1 MRRPKE
7 SGQIRA
13 KRVLDADVTTPMKRK
28 RNGQIIPSE
37 KCATEITCSI
47 PSFQTVDEALQFSY
61 ESFPSMSFNPP
72 LRPILVKS
80 QIYAVVANRNY
91 VDSQLMRMQNDGK
104 IRMLKLEDETDET
117 LAIMRSE
124 DYAASF
130 QDVNVLDIDDTTV
143 FAASSCGYNV
153 RLSGDPVTQATGQ
166 AGVKIVPCAYAAKAL
181 PIDSRPCAFGLQ
193 STVKSPRDAYHKR
206 CSFVVAVF
214 VPTDCS
220 PHPIKE
226 DFYHQFT
233 NLLHTP
239 RCIGILVLARD
250 RNALVGR
257 FSTDE
262 GDIGGPHSYDT
273 RRSDNGERLLQ
284 PCDDNGPLLA
294 GANFRHSRRQCATWL
309 PTSATQVL
317 TRQTTLK
324 HNWHIHRMKCIS
336 AVLLLLLL
344 F

>member
-1 MRRPKE
+1 MFVEKSASSCQGPVTKLVARLALTKVADLGVHTSGQNDCTGTMRRPKE

-143 FAASSCGYNV
+143 F
-153 RLSGDPVTQATGQ
+153 
-166 AGVKIVPCAYAAKAL
+166 
-181 PIDSRPCAFGLQ
+181 
-193 STVKSPRDAYHKR
+193 
-206 CSFVVAVF
+206 
-214 VPTDCS
+214 
-220 PHPIKE
+220 
-226 DFYHQFT
+226 
-233 NLLHTP
+233 
-239 RCIGILVLARD
+239 
-250 RNALVGR
+250 
-257 FSTDE
+257 
-262 GDIGGPHSYDT
+262 
-273 RRSDNGERLLQ
+273 
-284 PCDDNGPLLA
+284 
-294 GANFRHSRRQCATWL
+294 
-309 PTSATQVL
+309 
-317 TRQTTLK
+317 
-324 HNWHIHRMKCIS
+324 
-336 AVLLLLLL
+336 
-344 F
+344 